1 MPGGEFCEEEKLLPG
16 HIIVSSNSFY
26 HIVMYVHVCTC
37 DFGEEGGEQ
46 NFSIFMANYK
56 LLPPYS
62 MKELGCINSVHTL
75 FSECAK

>member
-37 DFGEEGGEQ
+37 DFGEEGG
-46 NFSIFMANYK
+46 NRIS
-56 LLPPYS
+56 PYS
-62 MKELGCINSVHTL
+62 WPITNYYHHIP
-75 FSECAK
+75 